1 MIDKAVRAVDYLK
14 HILQAIGRVERY
26 TADMSEH
33 NRSRSRESGIALQQ
47 AFSLNIKVYFY
58 IIGLYDKVDYMS
70 RSSATERLPPASL
83 DALAKLGADL
93 AVARLRRRESLAS
106 WAKRMG
112 VTVPTLMNMEA
123 GEPSV
128 SIGIY
133 LTALYL
139 IGKDLT
145 VGDLAAPE
153 HDTGAIELDVR
164 EAMEL
169 GRTRAR
175 DARIAAETRKQRQQ
189 ASHEK

>member
-1 MIDKAVRAVDYLK
+1 
-14 HILQAIGRVERY
+14 
-26 TADMSEH
+26 
-33 NRSRSRESGIALQQ
+33 
-47 AFSLNIKVYFY
+47 
-58 IIGLYDKVDYMS
+58 MS
-70 RSSATERLPPASL
+70 RSAAADRLPPASL

-106 WAKRMG
+106 WASRMG

-133 LTALYL
+133 LTALWL
-139 IGKDLT
+139 IGKDLS

-153 HDTGAIELDVR
+153 HDTGAIELEVR
-164 EAMEL
+164 EAVEL

-175 DARIAAETRKQRQQ
+175 DARTAAETRRRRQR
-189 ASHEK
+189 AADHGK

>member
-1 MIDKAVRAVDYLK
+1 
-14 HILQAIGRVERY
+14 
-26 TADMSEH
+26 
-33 NRSRSRESGIALQQ
+33 
-47 AFSLNIKVYFY
+47 
-58 IIGLYDKVDYMS
+58 
-70 RSSATERLPPASL
+70 
-83 DALAKLGADL
+83 
-93 AVARLRRRESLAS
+93 VARLRRRESLAS

-153 HDTGAIELDVR
+153 HDTGAIELHVR

-175 DARIAAETRKQRQQ
+175 DARIAAETRKLRQQ
-189 ASHEK
+189 ASQDK

>member
-1 MIDKAVRAVDYLK
+1 
-14 HILQAIGRVERY
+14 
-26 TADMSEH
+26 
-33 NRSRSRESGIALQQ
+33 
-47 AFSLNIKVYFY
+47 
-58 IIGLYDKVDYMS
+58 MS
-70 RSSATERLPPASL
+70 RSSAADRLPPASL

-139 IGKDLT
+139 IGKDLA
-145 VGDLAAPE
+145 VGELAAPE
-153 HDTGAIELDVR
+153 HDTNAIELDVR
-164 EAMEL
+164 EAVEL
-169 GRTRAR
+169 GRARAR
-175 DARIAAETRKQRQQ
+175 DARIAAETRKQRRQ
-189 ASHEK
+189 AQDAK

>member
-1 MIDKAVRAVDYLK
+1 
-14 HILQAIGRVERY
+14 
-26 TADMSEH
+26 
-33 NRSRSRESGIALQQ
+33 
-47 AFSLNIKVYFY
+47 
-58 IIGLYDKVDYMS
+58 MS

-133 LTALYL
+133 LTGLYL
-139 IGKDLT
+139 IGKDLA

-169 GRTRAR
+169 GRARAR

-189 ASHEK
+189 VTHEK

>member
-1 MIDKAVRAVDYLK
+1 M
-14 HILQAIGRVERY
+14 
-26 TADMSEH
+26 T
-33 NRSRSRESGIALQQ
+33 
-47 AFSLNIKVYFY
+47 
-58 IIGLYDKVDYMS
+58 
-70 RSSATERLPPASL
+70 RSSATDRLPPASL
-83 DALAKLGADL
+83 GALAKLGADL

-139 IGKDLT
+139 VGKDLA
-145 VGDLAAPE
+145 VGELAAPE
-153 HDTGAIELDVR
+153 HDTSAIELDVR
-164 EAMEL
+164 AAVEL

-175 DARIAAETRKQRQQ
+175 NAIIRAETRKQRRR
-189 ASHEK
+189 ASHET